1 MSTRTALAL
10 LVSVPLSLCLVLQAC
25 SAPARGEPFGAP
37 LSSSARP
44 VPLSELLSTPERF
57 DGETLVVEGTVSEV
71 CAKKGCWMTLA
82 SGAREVRVTFQDYGF
97 FVPLDSAGAKL
108 RAEGQFAIREV
119 PADEAKHYLEDAGRH
134 AEAAAITGPVPS
146 YTFVATGVE
155 LLR

>member
-1 MSTRTALAL
+1 MSPRIALAL
-10 LVSVPLSLCLVLQAC
+10 LASTLFFSLPAC

-44 VPLSELLSTPERF
+44 VALKELLATPERF
-57 DGETLVVEGTVSEV
+57 DGETLVLEGTVSEV
-71 CAKKGCWMTLA
+71 CVKKGCWMTLA

-97 FVPLDSAGAKL
+97 FVPLDSAGTQV

-119 PADEAKHYLEDAGRH
+119 PAEEARHYLEDAGRH